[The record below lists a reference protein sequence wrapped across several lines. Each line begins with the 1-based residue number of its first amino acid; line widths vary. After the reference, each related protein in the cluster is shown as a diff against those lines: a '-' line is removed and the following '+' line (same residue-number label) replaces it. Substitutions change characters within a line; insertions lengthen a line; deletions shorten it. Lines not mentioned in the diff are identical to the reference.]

1 RFLALDVETTGLLA
15 TRDGV
20 RTVQIS
26 DGVTA
31 AMLVFDQPVAA
42 RALVVL
48 ADFLRGRRVVAHNA
62 RFEASWLHEAGIELV
77 LDDTALL
84 FSVVR
89 GSRRLKGDKHDGGGG
104 GRVSLADLVVMVLGE
119 MLDKSEQVSDWTSS
133 ELTQSQLAY
142 ALNDA
147 IVTHRIWEALRV
159 ELH

>member
-1 RFLALDVETTGLLA
+1 ADSTYTQNILPWEILKSNFDSNGGVGDFYFEEGRKKVELGVRAPERLTPATLERLEGAFPRSRFLALDVETTGLLA

-62 RFEASWLHEAGIELV
+62 RFEASWLHEAGIDLV

-89 GSRRLKGDKHDGGGG
+89 GSR
-104 GRVSLADLVVMVLGE
+104 
-119 MLDKSEQVSDWTSS
+119 
-133 ELTQSQLAY
+133 
-142 ALNDA
+142 
-147 IVTHRIWEALRV
+147 
-159 ELH
+159 